1 MKKEIKELVKL
12 AKVITN
18 ICKEVK
24 MDLNKHNQLRATREN
39 KYSQPLIVDENEQ
52 EITMYFGDNYDTW
65 SFKIGTRIVEEI
77 EIKGY
82 SKSISMPWI
91 LTSNELKLIVEDVSE
106 FTNWLHSERPF
117 LKAKYK
123 LDNTAKINKLKQEIK
138 KLEA

>member
-24 MDLNKHNQLRATREN
+24 MDLNNHNQLRATREN
-39 KYSQPLIVDENEQ
+39 KYSQPLIVDKNEQ

-82 SKSISMPWI
+82 SESISMPWT
-91 LTSNELKLIVEDVSE
+91 LTSNELKLIVEDISE
-106 FTNWLHSERPF
+106 FADWLHSERAF

-123 LDNTAKINKLKQEIK
+123 LDNKAKINKLKEEIK